1 MVIAPEV
8 GCMEKSPGDLGVC
21 SKMLYFRR
29 VCIVSGSS
37 LSVAQT
43 TPTVVPTC
51 FGKKKVLNFP
61 ELINMFRS
69 IYTFMY
75 LSIFL
80 TRDIP
85 SLYNTDEDDFKFKT

>member
-1 MVIAPEV
+1 MVITPV
-8 GCMEKSPGDLGVC
+8 LGCTENSPGDLGIC

-51 FGKKKVLNFP
+51 LGFFFLKKESLLSRTAKYVYAYLHFSKFNINSGN
-61 ELINMFRS
+61 LI
-69 IYTFMY
+69 
-75 LSIFL
+75 
-80 TRDIP
+80 
-85 SLYNTDEDDFKFKT
+85 